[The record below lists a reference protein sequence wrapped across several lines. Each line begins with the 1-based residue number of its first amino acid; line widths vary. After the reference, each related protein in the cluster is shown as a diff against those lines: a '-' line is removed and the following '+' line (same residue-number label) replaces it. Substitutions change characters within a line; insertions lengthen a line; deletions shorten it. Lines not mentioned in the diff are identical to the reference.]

1 MGAMATT
8 AAAEADQERGAARSD
23 RSRSRA
29 ARARARAC
37 GRVSVDWER
46 YVADLRLHLDEVHA
60 KLAFAERQLA
70 RTRGRA
76 GTVLEL
82 AAGFPEVDAPPA
94 RTAGVVELMRRP
106 SEPAV
111 RGVDD
116 PPSASSPVPTPVL
129 DALGRDHGR
138 VHINGRAIDLSR
150 RHTEILVLLAA
161 HPDGMTTEELALALY
176 GETGRPASVRTELC
190 RLRKALGQWIH
201 NERKRVRL
209 EIEAD
214 FLVVGRLL
222 RAGRAQEAAQ
232 QYSTALLP
240 HSEAPGVVDARDELD
255 AWVRS
260 AVMTSGDREAL
271 WAWLESGSG
280 RDDVPAWKRFLADLD
295 FDDPRRA
302 LAMSRLAR
310 LRSALTVVR

>member
-1 MGAMATT
+1 MATTT
-8 AAAEADQERGAARSD
+8 AAAESGQELGARRET
-23 RSRSRA
+23 RSRPS
-29 ARARARAC
+29 RARARVR
-37 GRVSVDWER
+37 GRVAMDWER
-46 YVADLRLHLDEVHA
+46 YVADLRRQLDEVHA

-70 RTRGRA
+70 RSRGEAGSVRA
-76 GTVLEL
+76 L
-82 AAGFPEVDAPPA
+82 AGLSQVGAPAGP
-94 RTAGVVELMRRP
+94 TGGVVELVPRA

-111 RGVDD
+111 RPVDD
-116 PPSASSPVPTPVL
+116 APDASASTATPVL

-138 VHINGRAIDLSR
+138 VHVKGYTVDLSR

-190 RLRKALGQWIH
+190 RLRKSLGPWIH

-222 RAGRAQEAAQ
+222 RAGRAREAAQ
-232 QYSTALLP
+232 RYATALLP

-295 FDDPRRA
+295 FGDPRRA
-302 LAMSRLAR
+302 LAVSRLGR

>member
-1 MGAMATT
+1 M
-8 AAAEADQERGAARSD
+8 
-23 RSRSRA
+23 
-29 ARARARAC
+29 
-37 GRVSVDWER
+37 DWER
-46 YVADLRLHLDEVHA
+46 YVADLRRQLDEVHA

-70 RTRGRA
+70 RSRGEAGSVRA
-76 GTVLEL
+76 L
-82 AAGFPEVDAPPA
+82 AGLSQVGAPAGP
-94 RTAGVVELMRRP
+94 TGGVVELVPRA

-111 RGVDD
+111 RTV
-116 PPSASSPVPTPVL
+116 
-129 DALGRDHGR
+129 
-138 VHINGRAIDLSR
+138 DLSR

-190 RLRKALGQWIH
+190 RLRKSLGPWIH

-222 RAGRAQEAAQ
+222 RAGRAREAAQ
-232 QYSTALLP
+232 RYATALLP

-295 FDDPRRA
+295 FGDPRRA
-302 LAMSRLAR
+302 LAVSRLGR